1 MKNLKWVLLLLVILI
16 ITGFWGT
23 VIFSTMKSSNN
34 EDTVPINVSLD
45 VTGED
50 PSEEELY
57 EDFINRYEGNFNE
70 LKKLSINGTHA
81 KISVKGEIYSIESL
95 DEKGFKLTIITPEK
109 QTLYL
114 NIDIKYRNE
123 ILEYKVGQNLT
134 FLGYLLVE
142 EPMINLGDRKFVG
155 KADPH
160 NLYITKLATKPMT
173 IQEVSMGRRA
183 LVLLENRK
191 GVSSGIVINPYG
203 YVVTAYDN
211 VKRYEDRTTGKLYIY
226 INNVEKLTE
235 PYPLTLVTYDEKL
248 NIALMKLPPSQTYP
262 FLAMGEEYTPSNRV
276 VSIKNRKRLRDVV
289 FDVDDS
295 RIGDKMT
302 LNDAEYFY
310 TEDEMHE
317 SGKGGMI
324 VDLSGRLIGMS
335 MFRWI
340 DEYADKEMNFAISS
354 KEIMKFIDSYA
365 LKNTISVKEYDKDLF
380 SNVYSEEEIKI
391 KAPVQTKEESN
402 EKKSEKETLINSTL
416 DNPYEAEKTD
426 ENYKNVYGEFYDPD
440 KKEE

>member
-23 VIFSTMKSSNN
+23 VIFSTMKSSKN

-191 GVSSGIVINPYG
+191 GVSSGIIINPYG

-226 INNVEKLTE
+226 VNNVEKLTE

>member
-191 GVSSGIVINPYG
+191 GVSSGIIINPYG

-380 SNVYSEEEIKI
+380 SNAYSEEEIKI

-402 EKKSEKETLINSTL
+402 EKKPEKETLINSTL

>member
-191 GVSSGIVINPYG
+191 GVSSGIIINPYG

-226 INNVEKLTE
+226 VNNVEKLTE

-402 EKKSEKETLINSTL
+402 EKKPEKETLINSTL

>member
-302 LNDAEYFY
+302 LNNAEYFY

>member
-191 GVSSGIVINPYG
+191 GVSSGIIINPYG